1 MQNLALFFYE
11 IIRFIDSVLVPLIF
25 SVAFIIFLW
34 GVFRFFI
41 AGGEDKE
48 KREEGKKFVL
58 WGVIGFVL
66 MFSLWGIVNLIINSL
81 GFDTQ
86 HKPMLP
92 LFGGQAGYQQGGLFG
107 SPAQQGGGGRT
118 VVTNQNPI
126 PRGSVGPACSSM
138 FNRCPHGYDCD
149 TNRDPKMCVN
159 FDDD

>member
-81 GFDTQ
+81 GFDTE

-92 LFGGQAGYQQGGLFG
+92 LFGGQAGYQAGIFGG
-107 SPAQQGGGGRT
+107 PTQQGGGR
-118 VVTNQNPI
+118 VATNPNPI
-126 PRGSVGPACSSM
+126 PRGAIGPACGLM
-138 FNRCPHGYDCD
+138 NLCPRGYDCD
-149 TNRDPKMCVN
+149 TSANPKVCKN

>member
-11 IIRFIDSVLVPLIF
+11 VIRFIDSVLVPLIF
-25 SVAFIIFLW
+25 SLAFIIFLW

-48 KREEGKKFVL
+48 KREEGKKFVM

-92 LFGGQAGYQQGGLFG
+92 LFGGQAGYQQGLFG
-107 SPAQQGGGGRT
+107 SPTGNQGRT
-118 VVTNQNPI
+118 VATNPNPI
-126 PRGSVGPACSSM
+126 PRGAIGPACSGW
-138 FNRCPHGYDCD
+138 FNSCPRGYDCD
-149 TNRDPKMCVN
+149 TAANPKVCKN